1 MKELKKITEKLGYTN
16 VSTYINSGNLFF
28 ETDEKKNTILTHL
41 EEAIEKH
48 FGFSVSII
56 LRNEKEIQTVC
67 DAIPK
72 MWKNDDTMKAD
83 VIFLWDEINTPE
95 VTKEIKHTSVD
106 TLIYVD
112 GAVIW

>member
-28 ETDEKKNTILTHL
+28 ETDEKKNIILKHL

-48 FGFSVSII
+48 FGFSVSVI
-56 LRNEKEIQTVC
+56 LRNIEQIEAVC
-67 DAIPK
+67 KAIPK
-72 MWKNDDTMKAD
+72 TWNNDDMMKAD
-83 VIFLWDEINTPE
+83 VIFLWDEVNTPE
-95 VTKEIKHTSVD
+95 ITKEIKHTSVD

>member
-1 MKELKKITEKLGYTN
+1 MKELKKITEKLGYMN

-28 ETDEKKNTILTHL
+28 ETDEQKNVILKKL
-41 EEAIEKH
+41 EEAVEKH

-72 MWKNDDTMKAD
+72 TWKNDDTMKAD
-83 VIFLWDEINTPE
+83 VIFLWDEVNSPG
-95 VTKEIKHTSVD
+95 VTREIKHTSVD

>member
-1 MKELKKITEKLGYTN
+1 MKELKKNAEKLGYIN

-28 ETDEKKNTILTHL
+28 ETDEKKNTILKHL
-41 EEAIEKH
+41 EEAVEKH

-56 LRNEKEIQTVC
+56 LRNEGEIQTVS

-72 MWKNDDTMKAD
+72 NWTNDDTMKAD
-83 VIFLWDEINTPE
+83 VIFLWDEVNFPE
-95 VTKEIKHTSVD
+95 VTKEIKHTYVD